1 MLALCRPEQTGLL
14 ESSEAVAVLITAGVL
29 QLSRRIYAKPMS
41 LPEFILERA
50 RSSAGDTRRLHD
62 IFQRLES
69 GMP

>member
-29 QLSRRIYAKPMS
+29 QLSHRIYAKPMS